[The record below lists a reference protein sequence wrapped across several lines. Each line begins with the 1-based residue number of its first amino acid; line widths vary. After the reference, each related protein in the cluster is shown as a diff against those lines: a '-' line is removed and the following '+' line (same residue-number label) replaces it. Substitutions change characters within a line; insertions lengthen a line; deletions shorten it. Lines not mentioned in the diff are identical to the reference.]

1 MLPGPAV
8 PGRSLVSFHFLWAT
22 LCSCPKVV
30 EPSRDCATWR
40 SDVQFLSDILQ
51 LSILFMFNIL
61 GTACF
66 MKVELSGAAGAS
78 SNANNGVGA
87 NGGGGG
93 SGGGDNRSESG
104 SQHSEDAL
112 LD

>member
-1 MLPGPAV
+1 
-8 PGRSLVSFHFLWAT
+8 
-22 LCSCPKVV
+22 
-30 EPSRDCATWR
+30 
-40 SDVQFLSDILQ
+40 
-51 LSILFMFNIL
+51 MFNIL

-87 NGGGGG
+87 A
-93 SGGGDNRSESG
+93 GDNRSESG

>member
-1 MLPGPAV
+1 MRRFDRLKGPAAK
-8 PGRSLVSFHFLWAT
+8 RT
-22 LCSCPKVV
+22 
-30 EPSRDCATWR
+30 RR
-40 SDVQFLSDILQ
+40 RLSISAILQ

-87 NGGGGG
+87 AD
-93 SGGGDNRSESG
+93 GDNRSESG

>member
-1 MLPGPAV
+1 MRRFDRLKGPAAK
-8 PGRSLVSFHFLWAT
+8 RT
-22 LCSCPKVV
+22 
-30 EPSRDCATWR
+30 RR
-40 SDVQFLSDILQ
+40 RLSISAILQ

-78 SNANNGVGA
+78 GNANNGVGA
-87 NGGGGG
+87 A
-93 SGGGDNRSESG
+93 GDNRSESG

>member
-1 MLPGPAV
+1 
-8 PGRSLVSFHFLWAT
+8 
-22 LCSCPKVV
+22 
-30 EPSRDCATWR
+30 
-40 SDVQFLSDILQ
+40 
-51 LSILFMFNIL
+51 MFNIL

-87 NGGGGG
+87 AD
-93 SGGGDNRSESG
+93 GDNRSESG